1 MDKGI
6 HVPVHFWLHVIVE
19 RKDAALFQHPQGL
32 QQQSLLVRTHYIVVD
47 IVAHHGVETLIR
59 EIQLVG
65 IPVPERTPEAD
76 ALALGIFL
84 AHGLTIAVGH
94 TPIVHAGDLGVRP
107 GESRPYAQCAGAA
120 SNLQKLSLPVKI
132 QMGEDDLMDPLH
144 HSSAAESV
152 LLPYPCTPDQQGK
165 QRRCGNREQDAERGN
180 MKHGK
185 G

>member
-1 MDKGI
+1 MGFHLIVKGE
-6 HVPVHFWLHVIVE
+6 H
-19 RKDAALFQHPQGL
+19 AALFQHPQGL
-32 QQQSLLVRTHYIVVD
+32 PQQGPLIRTRDIVVD
-47 IVAHHGVETLIR
+47 IVAHHGIETLIR
-59 EIQLVG
+59 EVQLVG
-65 IPVPERTPEAD
+65 VPMLEQAPGLH
-76 ALALGIFL
+76 ALAPGIFL
-84 AHGLTIAVGH
+84 THGLTVAVGH

-152 LLPYPCTPDQQGK
+152 LFPYPCTPDQQGK

>member
-1 MDKGI
+1 M
-6 HVPVHFWLHVIVE
+6 PVIWASGQV
-19 RKDAALFQHPQGL
+19 RAARML
-32 QQQSLLVRTHYIVVD
+32 
-47 IVAHHGVETLIR
+47 
-59 EIQLVG
+59 
-65 IPVPERTPEAD
+65 
-76 ALALGIFL
+76 
-84 AHGLTIAVGH
+84 
-94 TPIVHAGDLGVRP
+94 
-107 GESRPYAQCAGAA
+107 CAGAA